1 MATKRKRGETWHYI
15 VKRRHLLPKPI
26 NLSFKDESAGD
37 AYVADLERL
46 LDAGIVPSE
55 FQEKREHNLHET
67 ITEYLQANAVS
78 EQDREILYAMREN
91 ELKNDPLTAITY
103 DWAESQVA
111 YQKSLKRAPGTIRH
125 KIGAMARCL
134 DWAQRKGWIQANPL
148 RLLPKG
154 YATYADKEVEDE
166 ERDRRLEPGEE
177 EAIRAVLSGEYE
189 PKGQRRLEI
198 PQREALTLM
207 FDLALETAMR
217 MRETYTLTWEQVD
230 FPQRTIFLDKTKN
243 GDKRQVPMSSVIT
256 EKLAAVSQT
265 SGLVLPFFDG
275 SYRKTTS
282 RLSRQWARVF
292 QHAGCEG
299 LTYHC
304 LRHEAASRFYERT
317 SMTDLEISRIT
328 GHKTIRVLRRYSN
341 LRAASMIHKMW

>member
-1 MATKRKRGETWHYI
+1 MATKRKRGENWNYI
-15 VKRRHLLPKPI
+15 IKRKHLLPKPI
-26 NLSFKDESAGD
+26 NLTFRDEAAGD

-46 LDAGIVPSE
+46 LEAGVVPSE
-55 FQEKREHNLHET
+55 FIEKREYGLHEA
-67 ITEYLQANAVS
+67 ISEYLRVNAVS
-78 EQDREILYAMREN
+78 EQDRDILAYMRAE
-91 ELKNDPLTAITY
+91 ELKNDPLSAITY
-103 DWAESQVA
+103 DWAECQVQF
-111 YQKSLKRAPGTIRH
+111 QKSLLRAPTTIRH
-125 KIGAMARCL
+125 KIGAVARCL
-134 DWAQRKGWIQANPL
+134 DWTQRKGWIQSNPL

-154 YATYADKEVEDE
+154 YATYVNGEVEDE
-166 ERDRRLEPGEE
+166 ERERRLEPGEE

-189 PKGQRRLEI
+189 PKGQRRLELEH
-198 PQREALTLM
+198 RDALTLM
-207 FDLALETAMR
+207 FDIALETAMR
-217 MRETYTLTWEQVD
+217 MRETYTLHWEQVD

-256 EKLAAVSQT
+256 ERLAAVSQE

-275 SYRKTTS
+275 NYDRTTS
-282 RLSRQWARVF
+282 RLSRQWNRVF
-292 QHAGCEG
+292 RHAGCDG

>member
-1 MATKRKRGETWHYI
+1 MATKRKRGETWHYV

-26 NLSFKDESAGD
+26 NLTFKDEAAGD

-46 LDAGIVPSE
+46 LDAGIVPTE
-55 FQEKREHNLHET
+55 FLEKRDIALHET
-67 ITEYLQANAVS
+67 ISDYLKANAVS
-78 EQDREILYAMREN
+78 DQDRDILTYMRES
-91 ELKNDPLTAITY
+91 ELKNDPLAIIDY
-103 DWAESQVA
+103 DWAEQQVA
-111 YQKSLKRAPGTIRH
+111 FQKSLKRAPGTIRH
-125 KIGAMARCL
+125 KIGALARCL
-134 DWAQRKGWIQANPL
+134 DWAQRKGRVQSNPL

-154 YATYADKEVEDE
+154 YAIYADKSVEDE

-177 EAIRAVLSGEYE
+177 DAIRAVLSGEYV

-198 PQREALTLM
+198 PQREALILM
-207 FDLALETAMR
+207 FDIALETAMR
-217 MRETYTLTWEQVD
+217 LREAYTLNWEQVD

-256 EKLAAVSQT
+256 EKLAAARQD

-275 SYRKTTS
+275 NKQRTTS

-341 LRAASMIHKMW
+341 LRGASMVSKIW